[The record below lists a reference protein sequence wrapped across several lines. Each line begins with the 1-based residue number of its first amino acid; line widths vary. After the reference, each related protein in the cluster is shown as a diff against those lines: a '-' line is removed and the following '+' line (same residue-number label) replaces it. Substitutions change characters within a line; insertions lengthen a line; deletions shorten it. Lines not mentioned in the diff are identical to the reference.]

1 MRLLIVKLSA
11 LGDVIQALAALGR
24 VRPLAPGLVVDWA
37 VDARFAPLLAGHPSL
52 DRLHVL
58 DLKGW
63 WRRGE
68 WGKAWAA
75 VRQLRAERYDV
86 VADLQGLLKSRLL
99 ARLAEAGRRVVY
111 SRRDDLTPWRKGG
124 PDALRAAPPPHEASL
139 RGGPEAPTLRR
150 PPQGG
155 HPTEDHPEELRSSG
169 APVLA
174 SWGPRAGVRRPP
186 PSHVVDLYVALL
198 AAVLDVR
205 LPEGPVPEPAPPL
218 FPVGAADAAALDG
231 WLASAGVGAG
241 EPLALVVPGG
251 GWPTKLLPV
260 PSLVAAVAPLAARG
274 LRPLVLWGSEEERR
288 LAEAAAAGLADDGRG
303 PAPVVVPRLPLP
315 KLAALCARIAVAVGG
330 DTGPIHL
337 AAAQGAA
344 TASFFGPT
352 VAARSAPRGAAH
364 RTVQAVV
371 PCGPCFGRRCRAG
384 EFICMP
390 GLDAAAIAGAATAA
404 LGHRGHGAVAG

>member
-11 LGDVIQALAALGR
+11 LGDVIQALVALGR
-24 VRPLAPGLVVDWA
+24 VRLLAPGLVVDWA
-37 VDARFAPLLAGHPSL
+37 VDARFAPLLAGHPWL

-68 WGKAWAA
+68 WGTAWAA
-75 VRQLRAERYDV
+75 ARQLRAERYDA
-86 VADLQGLLKSRLL
+86 VADVQGLLKSRLL
-99 ARLAEAGRRVVY
+99 ARLAGAGRGAVY
-111 SRRDDLTPWRKGG
+111 SRRDDLERWRKAGS
-124 PDALRAAPPPHEASL
+124 DALRAAAPPPHEASL
-139 RGGPEAPTLRR
+139 RGGPGVDAARLLPAP
-150 PPQGG
+150 
-155 HPTEDHPEELRSSG
+155 
-169 APVLA
+169 
-174 SWGPRAGVRRPP
+174 
-186 PSHVVDLYVALL
+186 HVVDLYMRLL
-198 AAVLDVR
+198 AAVLGVR

-218 FPVGAADAAALDG
+218 FPIDPADAAALDG

-260 PSLVAAVAPLAARG
+260 PLLVAAVAPLATRG
-274 LRPLVLWGSEEERR
+274 LRPLVLWGSEDERR
-288 LAEAAAAGLADDGRG
+288 LAETVAAGLAADGRG

-315 KLAALCARIAVAVGG
+315 RLAALCARITVAVGG

-371 PCGPCFGRRCRAG
+371 PCAPCFGRRCRNG

-404 LGHRGHGAVAG
+404 LGHRGHGAVVG